1 MSWVDAAIKA
11 AKALEPAVL
20 VTVIAA
26 EGSSPR
32 ETGAKMLVLKDRF
45 VGTIGGGGLELR
57 VLETARGFFEKD
69 VSPQFEDIPLGPDLG
84 QCCGGFVHLVYE
96 KIGRGSLGWL
106 WDWLRAEQGISP
118 GVLVS
123 RFEDGGSKEWRA
135 QPVEVSSTHFDAKTR
150 VLTEEVRRERLPVW
164 IFGAGHVGQAVAS
177 VLATLDYEVT
187 VVDEREEW
195 LGRLDA
201 SKVTPLF
208 SLVPEGDVARIP
220 AGGTVLVMTPTHA
233 LDFDICAAALARDD
247 LPFVGMIGSRSKR
260 AQALRYFASQ
270 NIPEAALK
278 RFFSPIG
285 LSGLRDKRPAAIAVS
300 VAAQLLQFNLQ
311 MAENLEEVWQ

>member
-1 MSWVDAAIKA
+1 MSWVEHAIKA

-32 ETGAKMLVLKDRF
+32 EAGAKMLVLKDAF

-96 KIGRGSLGWL
+96 KIGRGDLGWL
-106 WDWLRAEQGISP
+106 WNWLRAEQGIAP
-118 GVLVS
+118 GVLTT
-123 RFEDGGSKEWRA
+123 RFGEGGGKEWRA
-135 QPVEVSSTHFDAKTR
+135 QPVETPSTHFDKQKC

-164 IFGAGHVGQAVAS
+164 IFGAGHVGLAVAS
-177 VLATLDYEVT
+177 VLATLDFEVT
-187 VVDEREEW
+187 VVDERQEW
-195 LGRLDA
+195 LDKLDTA
-201 SKVTPLF
+201 KTNPLF
-208 SLVPEGDVARIP
+208 SLVPEGEVARVP
-220 AGGTVLVMTPTHA
+220 TGGYVLVMTPTHA

-247 LPFVGMIGSRSKR
+247 LPYVGMIGSRSKR

-270 NIPEAALK
+270 NIPEAAIE
-278 RFFSPIG
+278 RFVSPIG
-285 LSGLRDKRPAAIAVS
+285 LTGLRDKRPAAIAVS

-311 MAENLEEVWQ
+311 MAESLEEISS